1 MELSLLQNNAKITM
15 EVLLQETVVM
25 QLALLKLGTPVS
37 IQEIFQCVLLFVEM
51 AKSKEQRCVMM
62 DRMTELDVQSAV

>member
-51 AKSKEQRCVMM
+51 EKDKDQKSVMM
-62 DRMTELDVQSAV
+62 EQIMGLDVQLDV